1 MIVPLIVAFVAL
13 VAIATPVSI
22 AMGLAAAVAILW
34 GGKAPINAVV
44 TQMVSGMDSFPLMA
58 IPFFILAGE
67 LMERAGISEKLV
79 HLAKVMVGH
88 IRGGLGLVVLVGE
101 YLFSGISG
109 STAADIS
116 AIGSLLIAPMERA
129 GYKKGEAVAIIS
141 AATAM
146 GILVPP
152 CIFMIVLASM
162 TNQSIGAMFVAGFLP
177 AIVIGL
183 GLGGYIYWKAGR
195 LGIPREARA
204 SWGERWRAIG
214 DGVIA
219 MVMPGIIFGAIFGG
233 SPPSP
238 RRPSS
243 RCSTRLCRLA
253 IYKRIAIA
261 DLPKIILA
269 TPSTPPCMLLIGCHR
284 LFLGHDRGARAAGH
298 RHAGDGRL
306 QFALVLPAPE
316 QYHLRRVRGRPGGAP
331 GDDRLRPGDVPHRHA
346 VRDRPA
352 ALWDPDHRVDRDRGV
367 PAAHRGGAFH
377 RLRHREAQHR
387 GLHEVHGP
395 LPRHPVPGAA
405 GDHLRPLVHPS
416 WAEAVPAQAD
426 RGRGV
431 PGGDPTSCG

>member
-1 MIVPLIVAFVAL
+1 MIVPLVVAFVVL
-13 VAIATPVSI
+13 LAIAVPVSI
-22 AMGLAAAVAILW
+22 AMGLAAAIAILW

-79 HLAKVMVGH
+79 HLAKAMVGH
-88 IRGGLGLVVLVGE
+88 IRGGLGMVVLVGE

-116 AIGSLLIAPMERA
+116 AIGSLLIGPMERA
-129 GYKKGEAVAIIS
+129 GYKKGEAVAIVS

-183 GLGGYIYWKAGR
+183 GLAGYIYWQAGQ

-233 SPPSP
+233 ITTVTEAAVIAVLYSAFVGM
-238 RRPSS
+238 
-243 RCSTRLCRLA
+243 A
-253 IYKRIAIA
+253 IYKRIAVA
-261 DLPKIILA
+261 DLPTIILA
-269 TPSTPPCMLLIGCHR
+269 STVNTAMCMLLIGCATVFSWVMTVERVPQIIAQVVVGISSSPWFFLLLSNIIFLVFGAVLEGLPAMIVFVPVMYPIAMQFGIDPLHYGILIIASIGIGVFLPPIGVALFIACAIAKLSIVESTKYMAPYLVI
-284 LFLGHDRGARAAGH
+284 LFLG
-298 RHAGDGRL
+298 L
-306 QFALVLPAPE
+306 LVITYVPWFTLVLPK
-316 QYHLRRVRGRPGGAP
+316 L
-331 GDDRLRPGDVPHRHA
+331 
-346 VRDRPA
+346 
-352 ALWDPDHRVDRDRGV
+352 
-367 PAAHRGGAFH
+367 F
-377 RLRHREAQHR
+377 
-387 GLHEVHGP
+387 LH
-395 LPRHPVPGAA
+395 
-405 GDHLRPLVHPS
+405 
-416 WAEAVPAQAD
+416 
-426 RGRGV
+426 
-431 PGGDPTSCG
+431 